1 MRRWWPSL
9 LAVLVLYILV
19 FHTPF
24 FVTNLLIGT
33 TTKLRSTF
41 RDRHGNL
48 LHYEASHRR
57 LDGNL
62 FAEMIRTGELQP
74 KRIDRATTYP
84 LIAMPKLP
92 RHPTYSSFTTV
103 CAHLVQ
109 TYLPKTPHKIGVFV
123 SKRGGRAARL
133 GGNLIVLATYE
144 TTPDL
149 TMEEVQRRHHEAVK
163 RAKQSSKSYMT
174 IADMA
179 EMLRCTYIFN
189 SHRAIGKIVRH
200 DGTVL
205 RQVNVKPVK
214 YRLSDLRD
222 LRPALPMSVVF
233 SHDGDRYTIYT
244 LQTML

>member
-1 MRRWWPSL
+1 MRLWWPSL
-9 LAVLVLYILV
+9 LAALVLYTVV

-33 TTKLRSTF
+33 TTTLRNTF

-57 LDGNL
+57 MDGNL
-62 FAEMIRTGELQP
+62 FAEMIRTGKLQP

-92 RHPTYSSFTTV
+92 KHPTYSSFTTV
-103 CAHLVQ
+103 CAHLLK

-123 SKRGGRAARL
+123 SKRSKRGAS
-133 GGNLIVLATYE
+133 GGNLIVLATYK
-144 TTPDL
+144 TMPDM
-149 TMEEVQRRHHEAVK
+149 TMEEIQRRHHEAVK
-163 RAKQSSKSYMT
+163 RAKQSSQSYMT

-189 SHRAIGKIVRH
+189 SHRALGKIVRD

-205 RQVNVKPVK
+205 RQVNIKPVK
-214 YRLSDLRD
+214 YRLSDLRN

-233 SHDGDRYTIYT
+233 SHDGDRYTINT

>member
-92 RHPTYSSFTTV
+92 KHPTYSSFTTV

-109 TYLPKTPHKIGVFV
+109 TYLQDPAQDRRVCKQAGREGSAFGREFDRPRHLRDDARPDNGGGAAAAP
-123 SKRGGRAARL
+123 RGREAGQAKFKVVHDHRGHGRNASMHLHFQFPPRDGKDRPTRRYGASA
-133 GGNLIVLATYE
+133 G
-144 TTPDL
+144 
-149 TMEEVQRRHHEAVK
+149 QREA
-163 RAKQSSKSYMT
+163 
-174 IADMA
+174 
-179 EMLRCTYIFN
+179 
-189 SHRAIGKIVRH
+189 
-200 DGTVL
+200 
-205 RQVNVKPVK
+205 RQVPPKRSP
-214 YRLSDLRD
+214 
-222 LRPALPMSVVF
+222 
-233 SHDGDRYTIYT
+233 
-244 LQTML
+244 

>member
-1 MRRWWPSL
+1 M
-9 LAVLVLYILV
+9 LAALVLYILV

-24 FVTNLLIGT
+24 FVTNLVIGT
-33 TTKLRSTF
+33 ATTLRNTF

-62 FAEMIRTGELQP
+62 FAEMIRTGKLRP

-84 LIAMPKLP
+84 LIAMPNLP
-92 RHPTYSSFTTV
+92 RHPTYSSFTMV
-103 CAHLVQ
+103 CAHLLK

-123 SKRGGRAARL
+123 SKRGGRARS

-149 TMEEVQRRHHEAVK
+149 TMEEVQRRHHEAVN
-163 RAKQSSKSYMT
+163 RAKESSKSYMT

-179 EMLRCTYIFN
+179 KMLRCTYIFN
-189 SHRAIGKIVRH
+189 SHRAMGKIVRQ

-214 YRLSDLRD
+214 YRLRDLRD

-233 SHDGDRYTIYT
+233 SHDGDRYTINT